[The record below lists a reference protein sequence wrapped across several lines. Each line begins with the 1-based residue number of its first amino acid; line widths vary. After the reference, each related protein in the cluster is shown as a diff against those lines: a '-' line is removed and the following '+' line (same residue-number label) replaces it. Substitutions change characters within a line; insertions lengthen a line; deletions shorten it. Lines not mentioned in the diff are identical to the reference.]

1 MMSASIQKVRY
12 AFRQLRKNPGFT
24 AVTVL
29 TLGIGIGASAAIFS
43 LIDAFWLRPMSVPHP
58 QQIVRLFST
67 TAEDQQG
74 MFSWGE
80 YQAIADGTRSLQGVV
95 ALGRR
100 GASTPRPDG
109 TLDMRDV
116 AVVSANFFDTLGV
129 EPSVGRLFGAADAQL
144 LQNTPVVVL
153 GRSFWEH
160 HFNRDPHVVGQ
171 TLTLVRGDTRI
182 PAQILGV
189 LPPSFRETDNGS
201 DRDLWLPTRTWSMIA
216 GPNDLASWNF
226 RWFNLLGRLAPGT
239 GVTEAQNEMR
249 STAASLALS
258 HPDSNRDRSI
268 GVISDLRYRL
278 QTAGTTGALLFAV
291 VGLVVVLCVVN
302 VANLLLARGLARSR
316 DAAVRVALGGSRR
329 QVFSQALVE
338 NLLLAVMAL
347 AAGFCIHFAIMRSL
361 PRLLSSMLTGPTIFG
376 QDEVFSTT
384 FHADGRLIAFACAL
398 TVITFTALALI
409 QIWQLSRADV
419 LQVVRSGGSSRSLG
433 GKVSRFRRVLLSG
446 QIAISLMLLIGT
458 GILVRSFVNT
468 QTAPLGFT
476 RGNVLSAFCVL
487 PEHNGMPKSEEAM
500 RQFRALPG
508 VEQVAYAL
516 RSPLMLSEGGVAQ
529 KILVPGHTDPQTA
542 PEVKYNAV
550 SANYLSATGT
560 SIIAGRGFEPQD
572 DVSGP
577 PVVVIS
583 RTMAHRYW
591 GDQNP
596 IGQTIRLV
604 ERKLDARVVGVSEDA
619 PINAIG
625 EVPEPYFYMPFRF
638 QGWSEITFVVR
649 SKQDAMM
656 LAQAANDILVRIDP
670 QFGPM
675 MVTSLGEL
683 VQYFSSSYR
692 VSAELVT
699 ALGLVGLLLT
709 IVGLSAFLMYR
720 VQQRTAEIGLRMAL
734 GSSRR
739 EVTALIVRETLRATV
754 TGALVG
760 LPLALLGGHLAA
772 SALFGVRPWDPLSVL
787 GALVALA
794 LVTGVTTVIP
804 AQRAAGVD
812 PITALHYE

>member
-1 MMSASIQKVRY
+1 MSTLLQHVRY
-12 AFRQLRKNPGFT
+12 AARQLRKHPGFT

-43 LIDAFWLRPMSVPHP
+43 LIDAFWLRPMAVPHS

-67 TAEDQQG
+67 TPEDPEG
-74 MFSWGE
+74 MFSFGE
-80 YQAIADGTRSLQGVV
+80 FNAIARGSRSLQSV
-95 ALGRR
+95 AAIGRR
-100 GASTPRPDG
+100 GSSIPRPDG
-109 TLDMRDV
+109 TIEALDV
-116 AVVSANFFDTLGV
+116 NIVSENFFDTLGV
-129 EPSVGRLFGAADAQL
+129 QPLVGRLFGPADAQL

-153 GRSFWEH
+153 GHSFWQK
-160 HFNRDPHVVGQ
+160 HFAGDPSVVGQ
-171 TLTLVRGDTRI
+171 TMPILRGDTKI
-182 PAQILGV
+182 SALILGV
-189 LPPSFRETDNGS
+189 LPPSFREIDNGN
-201 DRDLWLPTRTWSMIA
+201 DRSLWFPPQTWSMSA

-226 RWFNLLGRLAPGT
+226 RWFNLLGRLATGA
-239 GVTEAQNEMR
+239 GVTEAQSEMR

-258 HPDSNRDRSI
+258 HADSNRGRSI
-268 GVISDLRYRL
+268 RVISDLSYRL
-278 QTAGTTGALLFAV
+278 QNAGATGALLFAV
-291 VGLVVVLCVVN
+291 VGLVVLLCIVN
-302 VANLLLARGLARSR
+302 VANLLLARGLARGK
-316 DAAVRVALGGSRR
+316 DAAIRVALGGTRA
-329 QVFSQALVE
+329 QVFAQAIVE
-338 NLLLAVMAL
+338 NLLLALMAL
-347 AAGFCIHFAIMRSL
+347 AIAFTVYLAVAANL
-361 PRLLSSMLTGPTIFG
+361 PRLLARMLSGPAMLGGDGASTI
-376 QDEVFSTT
+376 VFR
-384 FHADGRLIAFACAL
+384 ADTRLILFACAL
-398 TVITFTALALI
+398 TAITFTALALV

-433 GKVSRFRRVLLSG
+433 GRAPRFRRVLLSG

-458 GILVRSFVNT
+458 GVLVRSFVNT

-487 PEHNGMPKSEEAM
+487 PEHNGMAKSEEAM

-529 KILVPGHTDPQTA
+529 KVLVPGHTDPQTA

-550 SANYLSATGT
+550 SADYLSATGT
-560 SIIAGRGFEPQD
+560 SIIAGRGLDPQE

-577 PVVVIS
+577 PEVVIS
-583 RTMAHRYW
+583 RTMARRYW

-596 IGQTIRLV
+596 IGQTIHLV
-604 ERKLDARVVGVSEDA
+604 ERKLDARVVGVAEDA

-625 EVPEPYFYMPFRF
+625 EVPEPYFYMPFRL

-649 SKQDAMM
+649 SKQEAMT
-656 LAQAANDILVRIDP
+656 LAQPVNDILVHIDP

-699 ALGLVGLLLT
+699 ALGAIGLLLT

-734 GSSRR
+734 GSTRA
-739 EVTALIVRETLRATV
+739 EVTTLIARDTLRATFA
-754 TGALVG
+754 GALVG
-760 LPLALLGGHLAA
+760 LPLALVGAHFAA

-787 GALVALA
+787 GALLALA
-794 LVTGVTTVIP
+794 IVTALTTVIP
-804 AQRAAGVD
+804 ARRAANID
-812 PITALHYE
+812 PIQALHYE

>member
-1 MMSASIQKVRY
+1 MNGLFQHLRFA
-12 AFRQLRKNPGFT
+12 ARQLRKNRGFT

-29 TLGIGIGASAAIFS
+29 TLGLGIGASAAIFS
-43 LIDAFWLRPMSVPHP
+43 LIDAFWLRPMAVPQP
-58 QQIVRLFST
+58 QQVVRLFST
-67 TAEDQQG
+67 TPEDPLG
-74 MFSWGE
+74 MFSFGE
-80 YQAIADGTRSLQGVV
+80 YSAIAGSTRSLQSVV
-95 ALGRR
+95 AIGRR
-100 GASTPRPDG
+100 GTSIPRPDG
-109 TLDMRDV
+109 TLETLDV
-116 AVVSANFFDTLGV
+116 NIVSDNFFDALGV
-129 EPSVGRLFGAADAQL
+129 KPQLGRLFGAGDAQL

-153 GRSFWEH
+153 GHSFWQK
-160 HFNRDPHVVGQ
+160 HFSGDPSVVGQ
-171 TLTLVRGDTRI
+171 TMPVIRGDRKISTL
-182 PAQILGV
+182 ILGV
-189 LPPSFRETDNGS
+189 LPPSFREVDNGN
-201 DRDLWLPTRTWSMIA
+201 DRDLWFPPQTWSMSA
-216 GPNDLASWNF
+216 GPNDLSSWGF
-226 RWFNLLGRLAPGT
+226 RWFNLLGRLSPGAS
-239 GVTEAQNEMR
+239 VPEAQNEMR
-249 STAASLALS
+249 SLAASLALG
-258 HPDSNRDRSI
+258 HPESNRDRSI
-268 GVISDLRYRL
+268 GVVSDLRYRL
-278 QTAGTTGALLFAV
+278 QNAGATGALLFAV
-291 VGLVVVLCVVN
+291 VGLVVVLCIVN
-302 VANLLLARGLARSR
+302 VANLLLARGLARGK
-316 DAAVRVALGGSRR
+316 DAAIRVALGGSRA
-329 QVFSQALVE
+329 QVFAQAVVE
-338 NLLLAVMAL
+338 NLLLAMMAL
-347 AAGFCIHFAIMRSL
+347 ATGLGVYLGIAANL
-361 PRLLSSMLTGPTIFG
+361 PRLLARMLTGPAMLGGDGASTI
-376 QDEVFSTT
+376 VFR
-384 FHADGRLIAFACAL
+384 ADTRLILFACSL
-398 TVITFTALALI
+398 TAITFTALALV

-433 GKVSRFRRVLLSG
+433 GKAPRFRRVLLSG

-487 PEHNGMPKSEEAM
+487 PEHNGMPKAEEAM

-550 SANYLSATGT
+550 SANYLPATGT
-560 SIIAGRGFEPQD
+560 SIIEGRGFEPQD

-583 RTMAHRYW
+583 RTMARRYW
-591 GDQNP
+591 NNGDP

-604 ERKLDARVVGVSEDA
+604 DRKLDARIVGIAEDV

-649 SKQDAMM
+649 SQQDAMS
-656 LAQAANDILVRIDP
+656 LAQPARDILVRIDP

-675 MVTSLGEL
+675 MVTSLAEL

-699 ALGLVGLLLT
+699 AIGIVGLFLT
-709 IVGLSAFLMYR
+709 VVGLSAFLMYR

-734 GSSRR
+734 GSTRG
-739 EVTALIVRETLRATV
+739 EVTALIARDTLRATII
-754 TGALVG
+754 GALVG
-760 LPLALLGGHLAA
+760 LPLALLGAHFAA

-787 GALVALA
+787 GALLALA
-794 LVTGVTTVIP
+794 IVTGVTTVIP
-804 AQRAAGVD
+804 ARRAASID
-812 PITALHYE
+812 PIQALHYE